1 MAECT
6 SEMTSKFVILH
17 AVAYIARYRAG
28 AVFAAAVNAEAVIF
42 VFTVSI
48 VATYAVITVSKQSAC
63 VGVIGI
69 VKIFA

>member
-6 SEMTSKFVILH
+6 SEMAGKFVILH
-17 AVAYIARYRAG
+17 AIAYVTCYRAG
-28 AVFAAAVNAEAVIF
+28 AVFAAAVNAKAVVF
-42 VFTVSI
+42 VFAVSI
-48 VATYAVITVSKQSAC
+48 VAADAVITVSKQRAC